1 MRKKSIIQ
9 SERVAVGLCERR
21 NKKKRTERQKA
32 LLREQQER
40 SKREEKPE
48 YLETEERLSGSGV
61 E

>member
-21 NKKKRTERQKA
+21 NKKRTERQQA